1 MDEWRIKVLKE
12 QGLWEQKKWISA
24 PGLCEIV
31 KKTFGTGGLI
41 TGLEIGVAS
50 GWTMNH
56 FLNEIPNL
64 ILIGVDPYVA
74 YDDGGI
80 QITQEKLDAQFAAAQ
95 ENISEFDRATIV
107 KEYSD
112 KVASFV
118 EEDLLDY
125 IFIDGDHSYDG
136 VLKDLENFYS
146 KVKTGGIFAGHDY
159 SLKGV
164 RDALDEFR
172 KNKDLD
178 PIKHTNHDVWYWIK

>member
-12 QGLWEQKKWISA
+12 QDLWEKKKWISA
-24 PGLCEIV
+24 PGLCDIV
-31 KKTFGTGGLI
+31 KKTFEAEGLI

-56 FLNEIPNL
+56 FLNQIPNL

-118 EEDLLDY
+118 EDELLNY

-146 KVKTGGIFAGHDY
+146 KVKPGGIFAGHDY
-159 SLKGV
+159 SLKSV

-172 KNKDLD
+172 KNKNFDS
-178 PIKHTNHDVWYWIK
+178 IKHTTHDVWYWIK